1 MGDPPEIIQA
11 TINKDG
17 TEMAKMFDRVHY
29 RFMGISEATTML
41 LSLPYKEPDKWNII
55 PKIFYPHL
63 GKKLICMSHETL
75 LI

>member
-29 RFMGISEATTML
+29 RFKGISEATAML
-41 LSLPYKEPDKWNII
+41 LFN
-55 PKIFYPHL
+55 
-63 GKKLICMSHETL
+63 TL
-75 LI
+75 QRT